1 MNLRTLQQLLQCS
14 VARAPDQIAVI
25 DRAHTL
31 TYQELDTYSDQLATY
46 LQSQGIGHND
56 RVGLYLDKS
65 LAAVVAIF
73 AILKVG
79 AVYVPLDPT
88 SPVKRIAFLIDN
100 CQMKGIVTNKKKLAG
115 IQSEL
120 SSFPICVVLVEY
132 DNARF
137 NVGAVAIPHILD
149 LPRDVRAW
157 QATGN
162 RTYDGNDLAYILYT
176 SGSTGQPK
184 GVMISQRAALAFV
197 DWAVDYVGLQPG
209 DRLASHAP
217 FHFDLSIFDLF
228 ATIKASATVVLV
240 PPELA
245 IFPRNLADWI
255 EQQALTVWYSVPSAL
270 TRLVLQGGLERH
282 AFTHLRQI
290 LFAGEVFPITHLR
303 QLQHAIPHAQYHNLY
318 GPTETNVCTAYRV
331 GLLPDDQIAPVPIGQ
346 ACTGCELLVV
356 NEQDAPCATG
366 EVGELL
372 VGGATVMSGYWELPE
387 QTARAFASSPMRPH
401 VKFYRTGDL
410 VIQDQTGNLHFC
422 GRRDTQVKSR
432 GYRIELGEIEAILH
446 LHPAVAQAIVI
457 GVPDDELGHRLKA
470 IVVTHEGQPVTPHEL
485 TRFCAEHLPT
495 YMVPHTIAFRSHLPT
510 TATGKVDRNQL
521 QKDDSPA

>member
-1 MNLRTLQQLLQCS
+1 MKMLTLQQLLQCS
-14 VARAPDQIAVI
+14 VKQAPERIAVL
-25 DRAHTL
+25 DRARTV
-31 TYQELDTYSDQLATY
+31 TYQELDTYSDQLAVH
-46 LQSQGIGHND
+46 LQRQGIGHGD
-56 RVGLYLDKS
+56 RVGIYLDKS
-65 LAAVVAIF
+65 LAAVVTIC
-73 AILKVG
+73 AILKAG
-79 AVYVPLDPT
+79 GTYVPLDPT
-88 SPVKRIAFLIDN
+88 SPIKRIAFLIDN
-100 CQMKGIVTNKKKLAG
+100 CQMKGIVTEQKKFEKLKPA
-115 IQSEL
+115 L
-120 SSFPICVVLVEY
+120 PALPLCVVLVAH
-132 DNARF
+132 DFA
-137 NVGAVAIPHILD
+137 GLD
-149 LPRDVRAW
+149 LGAHPVSTLHSHRPDEL
-157 QATGN
+157 
-162 RTYDGNDLAYILYT
+162 GNDLAYILYT

-209 DRLASHAP
+209 DRVASHAP

-228 ATIKASATVVLV
+228 ATIKAGATVVLV

-255 EQQALTVWYSVPSAL
+255 AQQAITVWDSVPSVL

-303 QLQHAIPHAQYHNLY
+303 QLQQAIPHAHYHNLY
-318 GPTETNVCTAYRV
+318 GPTETNVCTVYQV
-331 GLLPDDQIAPVPIGQ
+331 GLLPDHQTTPVPIGR
-346 ACTGCELLVV
+346 ACTGCELLIV
-356 NEQDAPCATG
+356 NERDEPCTPG

-372 VGGATVMSGYWELPE
+372 VGGPTLMSGYWGLAE
-387 QTARAFASSPMRPH
+387 QTERAFASPPLRPH

-410 VIQDQTGNLHFC
+410 VVQDQAGNLHFC

-446 LHPAVAQAIVI
+446 LHPAVAQAVVI

-470 IVVTHEGQPVTPHEL
+470 IVVTHEGQSVTPPEL

-521 QKDDSPA
+521 QKDSSSA

>member
-1 MNLRTLQQLLQCS
+1 MNTRTLQQLLQCS
-14 VARAPDQIAVI
+14 VARVPDQIAVI
-25 DRAHTL
+25 DRARTL
-31 TYQELDTYSDQLATY
+31 TYQELDTNADRWAQH
-46 LQSQGIGHND
+46 LQVQGIEPGD
-56 RVGLYLDKS
+56 RVGIYLDKS
-65 LAAVVAIF
+65 LEAVVAIF

-88 SPVKRIAFLIDN
+88 SPSKRIAFLIDN
-100 CQMKGIVTNKKKLAG
+100 CQMKGLVTNEKKLAG

-120 SSFPICVVLVEY
+120 SSLPICVVLVEY
-132 DNARF
+132 DNAQF
-137 NVGAVAIPHILD
+137 NIGTVSIPHMLD
-149 LPRDVRAW
+149 LPRDVRY
-157 QATGN
+157 GN
-162 RTYDGNDLAYILYT
+162 RTYAGNDLAYILYT

-184 GVMISQRAALAFV
+184 GVMISQRAALAFI
-197 DWAVDYVGLQPG
+197 DWAMEYTGLQPG
-209 DRLASHAP
+209 DRVASHAP

-228 ATIKASATVVLV
+228 ATIKAGATVVLV
-240 PPELA
+240 PPEFS

-255 EQQALTVWYSVPSAL
+255 AQQAITVWYSVPSVL

-282 AFTHLRQI
+282 AFTHLRHI
-290 LFAGEVFPITHLR
+290 LFAGEVFPITYLR

-346 ACTGCELLVV
+346 ACAGCELLVV
-356 NEQDAPCATG
+356 NDRGAPCAPG

-387 QTARAFASSPMRPH
+387 QTARAFASSPVRPH

-410 VIQDQTGNLHFC
+410 VVQDQTGNLHFC

-457 GVPDDELGHRLKA
+457 GVPDDELGNLLKA
-470 IVVTHEGQPVTPHEL
+470 IVVTHEGQTVTPPEL

-521 QKDDSPA
+521 QKDGSSA